1 MGRRAKRGWWWHNIT
16 PGSVSGKKKKKKSQD
31 FLPVWLKREGD
42 RPGSGRPIPP
52 LAGAV
57 FLCWGQSGRA
67 GEGGEER
74 SDAFC
79 GSGKFSAIKL
89 DPWKKINM
97 FENPAPMLKLQ

>member
-1 MGRRAKRGWWWHNIT
+1 MAD
-16 PGSVSGKKKKKKSQD
+16 PSLLLLVLY
-31 FLPVWLKREGD
+31 F
-42 RPGSGRPIPP
+42 
-52 LAGAV
+52 
-57 FLCWGQSGRA
+57 RA
-67 GEGGEER
+67 GGSRVGLEGGGEER